1 MTREQIQS
9 MLSEG
14 YNLNQIASIHMI
26 SKQTL
31 QDILD
36 SGACAPIIAKGMSKS
51 IPVETVSEFNAKAEV
66 ISTGTKGESKPIVN
80 YGIQDKQY
88 FEEEPGI

>member
-9 MLSEG
+9 MLNEG
-14 YNLNQIASIHMI
+14 YNLNQIAAIHMI
-26 SKQTL
+26 NTHTL

-51 IPVETVSEFNAKAEV
+51 VVENTPLF
-66 ISTGTKGESKPIVN
+66 P
-80 YGIQDKQY
+80 D
-88 FEEEPGI
+88 EPGL

>member
-9 MLSEG
+9 MLNEG

-31 QDILD
+31 QDIMD
-36 SGACAPIIAKGMSKS
+36 SGACAPIIEKSKG
-51 IPVETVSEFNAKAEV
+51 I
-66 ISTGTKGESKPIVN
+66 TGTSGKSTTSSTSGIAN
-80 YGIQDKQY
+80 YGIGTSGWQN
-88 FEEEPGI
+88 EEGL

>member
-9 MLSEG
+9 MLNEG
-14 YNLNQIASIHMI
+14 YNLNQIAAIHMI

-51 IPVETVSEFNAKAEV
+51 IPVETVSEFNAKSELLF
-66 ISTGTKGESKPIVN
+66 P
-80 YGIQDKQY
+80 D
-88 FEEEPGI
+88 EPGL